1 MVQLQS
7 INHNSRI
14 PKYLQIANYLV
25 AGIKNDTIP
34 NGDKLPSINYLS
46 SNCNVS
52 RDTVEKA
59 YRELIN
65 EGLVEAVHGKGFF
78 IKNIGHKPCQ
88 RILLLFNKLSAHKKT
103 IYDEFVRKIG
113 NRARIDFQIYNN
125 DFGHFKHILE
135 ETKDLYNYYV
145 IIPHFYT
152 PFCDAKSVLSKI
164 PPEKLL
170 LLDKRIQ
177 GMPGNFAS
185 VYQDFEENIYQAL
198 NQATELLRKYDTLK
212 LVFPSYSYQPREII
226 KGFQRFAIEQGFT
239 GRLVSDVAK
248 ETLTNGQAYITM
260 MEDDLVGLVK
270 KIRQSNFKVGKD
282 IGILSYNEN
291 PLKEVLLDGIT
302 VMSTDFVRLGATAA
316 DLILNRTHKQVK
328 NPFELI
334 VRKSL

>member
-7 INHNSRI
+7 INHNSRV

-78 IKNIGHKPCQ
+78 IKNIGSLPQQ

-103 IYDEFVRKIG
+103 IYDEFVRKVG
-113 NRARIDFQIYNN
+113 DRVRIDFQVYNN
-125 DFGHFKHILE
+125 DFPLFKRILE
-135 ETKDLYNYYV
+135 EAKDRYHYYV

-152 PFCDAKSVLSKI
+152 QFCDAKSVISKI
-164 PPEKLL
+164 PSDKLL
-170 LLDKRIQ
+170 LLDKRLEGI
-177 GMPGNFAS
+177 PGHFAS
-185 VYQDFEENIYQAL
+185 VYQDFEENIYEALKQA
-198 NQATELLRKYDTLK
+198 AGLLRKYDNLK
-212 LVFPSYSYQPREII
+212 LVFPANSYQPREII
-226 KGFQRFAIEQGFT
+226 KGFQRFAIEYGFT
-239 GRLVSDVAK
+239 GRLVSNLVN
-248 ETLTNGQAYITM
+248 ETLAPGNAYITM
-260 MEDDLVGLVK
+260 MEDDLVELVK
-270 KIRQSNFKVGKD
+270 KIRQSDLKVGKEV
-282 IGILSYNEN
+282 GILSYNEN
-291 PLKEVLLDGIT
+291 PLKEVLLGGIT
-302 VMSTDFVRLGATAA
+302 VISTDFARLGATAA
-316 DLILNRTHKQVK
+316 DLVLNQETRQIK

-334 VRKSL
+334 VRNSL